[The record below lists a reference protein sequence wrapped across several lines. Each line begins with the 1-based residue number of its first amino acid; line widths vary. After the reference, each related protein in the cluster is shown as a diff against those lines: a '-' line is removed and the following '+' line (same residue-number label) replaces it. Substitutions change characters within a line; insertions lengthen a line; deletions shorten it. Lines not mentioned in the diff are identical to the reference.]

1 MQHRNHSVASLWI
14 RNVSRWILACG
25 PLTLIAASAA
35 ADGMTPPSPSPATT
49 PVTLLA
55 QAPATTT
62 VVPPAVAQPAQPQV
76 VYQQPVQEVVY
87 QQPAQ
92 PQVVYQQPAQP
103 QAAQPVTYVQQFQ
116 QVVQAVAGDPY
127 GFTGWLNATRA
138 AYGLGPVGY
147 DPNLS
152 AWANANNAQQSARGI
167 GHFVMGPA
175 RRQNSAMGNYA
186 SIGAMWMA
194 SPAHRAALLDP
205 TITMIG
211 IAGWGAYWTFNA
223 Y

>member
-1 MQHRNHSVASLWI
+1 MPDRDINTTTRIVVRFATRVILSVSPMLF
-14 RNVSRWILACG
+14 LAA
-25 PLTLIAASAA
+25 TAA
-35 ADGMTPPSPSPATT
+35 AQGTTPTYYVPATT
-49 PVTLLA
+49 PATTAATQPVA
-55 QAPATTT
+55 AAPAT
-62 VVPPAVAQPAQPQV
+62 
-76 VYQQPVQEVVY
+76 QPVQ
-87 QQPAQ
+87 
-92 PQVVYQQPAQP
+92 QVSY
-103 QAAQPVTYVQQFQ
+103 TYVQQAAQ
-116 QVVQAVAGDPY
+116 AVQAVAADPY
-127 GFTGWLNATRA
+127 GFTAWLNATRA

-147 DPNLS
+147 DANLS